1 MITPSKREFLEL
13 VKNGKPPALYEEIPY
28 LPPQLIY
35 EPLASPN
42 SFLLESI
49 KGPMKIARYS
59 FIGFDPYLVF
69 KVKNGLMEIETLRK
83 NTDKT
88 AFKKENENNSQNPP
102 LSPFTKG
109 GLRGIIE
116 GGKGGFEKESREG
129 FERAILV
136 RENISVGRPLSI
148 LKELV
153 TSYRQMPFDHLPPFQ
168 GGAAGILSY
177 DFVQYLEKL
186 PSLAIDDLHLPDAHF
201 LMIDKLVAIDHQNKK
216 CWIIV
221 CPGARDAGKD
231 GKNWYE
237 KYDEA
242 ENEIEKILKKVIS
255 YKLKVKNENSPL
267 INRHSNPYTPTF
279 NSTLS
284 KGGHRGVKGGQRGI
298 AKIEINY
305 EMKKNKY
312 MDIVKRAKEYIAA
325 GDIFQANLSQRV
337 SAHVGD
343 ISRWS
348 LYKTLSSI
356 NPSPFAA
363 FMDFGDYQIVSSSPE
378 RLLRVRNG
386 IIETRPIAGTR
397 PRGRDW
403 KEDEFMRAE
412 LLLNEK
418 ERAEHIM
425 LVDLERNDLGRVSDY
440 GTVKVDELMITED
453 CSHVIHIV
461 SNVRGSLANE
471 KDCFDAI
478 KAAFP
483 GGTITGVPKIRCM
496 EVIEELE
503 PVKRGPYTGSMGYI
517 SFSGSMDLNIIIRT
531 FVIKGERAYVQAGAG
546 IVADSDPER
555 EYYETLKKAEALI
568 RTLEQIK

>member
-1 MITPSKREFLEL
+1 MSNPSKRDFLEL
-13 VKNGKPPALYEEIPY
+13 VKNGKPPPLYEEIPY

-35 EPLASPN
+35 EPLASTN

-49 KGPMKIARYS
+49 KGSMKIARYS

-69 KVKNGLMEIETLRK
+69 KVKNGIIEIETSDETIK
-83 NTDKT
+83 NLERIEDKY
-88 AFKKENENNSQNPP
+88 SPPNPP
-102 LSPFTKG
+102 TSPFTKG
-109 GLRGIIE
+109 GLRGITNRS
-116 GGKGGFEKESREG
+116 KGFEG
-129 FERAILV
+129 T
-136 RENISVGRPLSI
+136 ISVKGNIFSAKPLSI

-153 TSYRQMPFDHLPPFQ
+153 SFYRQIPSEHLPPFQ
-168 GGAAGILSY
+168 GGAVGILSY
-177 DFVQYLEKL
+177 DFVQYLERL
-186 PSLAIDDLHLPDAHF
+186 PSFAVDDLKIPDAHF
-201 LMIDKLVAIDHQNKK
+201 LMVDRLVAFDHQNKK

-221 CPGARDAGKD
+221 CPGARDAGKERI
-231 GKNWYE
+231 NWSE

-242 ENEIEKILKKVIS
+242 ENEIKRMKKSIEQRAKRINKKSTKPQAPKPQQKIDIM
-255 YKLKVKNENSPL
+255 
-267 INRHSNPYTPTF
+267 
-279 NSTLS
+279 
-284 KGGHRGVKGGQRGI
+284 
-298 AKIEINY
+298 Y
-305 EMKKNKY
+305 EMKKDEY
-312 MDIVKRAKEYIAA
+312 MDIVRRAKEYIAA

-337 SAHVGD
+337 SAYIGD
-343 ISRWS
+343 INRWS
-348 LYKTLSSI
+348 IYRTLSSI
-356 NPSPFAA
+356 NPAPFAA

-503 PVKRGPYTGSMGYI
+503 PVKRGPYTGSIGYI
-517 SFSGSMDLNIIIRT
+517 SFSGSMDLNIVIRT
-531 FVIKGERAYVQAGAG
+531 FVIKGEMAYVQAGAG

-568 RTLEQIK
+568 RTLERIK